1 MTYRDDDR
9 DDARA
14 EARAERAR
22 TSYRYNCGGAS
33 SWSGPCG
40 ASDCGSCRNGPAPWE
55 EDEDDEDEDE
65 DAETAETFSL
75 YIASRDYAYT
85 GGACISK
92 GDLYERTT
100 GFTYVD
106 GGERTGYLDPERRLV
121 ARSPAH
127 RRHDPIKWERAMRWR
142 ESQLKRRRILAR
154 FARQRR
160 RLARRPRP

>member
-1 MTYRDDDR
+1 MGYRDDDR

-55 EDEDDEDEDE
+55 EEEEDDEDEDE
-65 DAETAETFSL
+65 DGETAQTDAL
-75 YIASRDYAYT
+75 HIAARDYAYT
-85 GGACISK
+85 GGKRIDK
-92 GDLYERTT
+92 GDLYERIT

-106 GGERTGYLDPERRLV
+106 GGERTGYLNPERRLV
-121 ARSPAH
+121 ARSPANGGDADAWASGML
-127 RRHDPIKWERAMRWR
+127 RR

-154 FARQRR
+154 SARVSR
-160 RLARRPRP
+160 RLDRRPRP

>member
-75 YIASRDYAYT
+75 YIAARDYAYT

-92 GDLYERTT
+92 GDIYERTT

-142 ESQLKRRRILAR
+142 ESQLKRRR
-154 FARQRR
+154 
-160 RLARRPRP
+160 LARRPRP

>member
-1 MTYRDDDR
+1 MSYDDDR

-65 DAETAETFSL
+65 DGETAETWSL

-85 GGACISK
+85 GGKSIGK
-92 GDLYERTT
+92 GDLYERIT

-121 ARSPAH
+121 ARAPGQWG
-127 RRHDPIKWERAMRWR
+127 HDADAWASGLLRR